1 MSRQFKKDATVTVV
15 ATAPITKHRFVSY
28 NGQHTPGTSDAPAK
42 DCQGIAE
49 ESAVKDEAVAVVT
62 GYSYLLEVS
71 EAVTFGAYIKPAADG
86 TGRGA
91 VGTLTDHCGRALSA
105 ATGAGQ
111 LIECQIVKHVHT

>member
-1 MSRQFKKDATVTVV
+1 MSRQFKKDSAVTVV

-28 NGQHTPGTSDAPAK
+28 NGQHTPGTANAPEK

-49 ESAVKDEAVAVVT
+49 ESAVKDEAVSVVT

-71 EAVTFGAYIKPAADG
+71 EPVTFGAYIKAA

-91 VGTLTDHCGRALSA
+91 VGSLADHCGRALSA
-105 ATGAGQ
+105 ASGAGQ
-111 LIECQIVKHVHT
+111 LIECQIVKHTHA